1 MNRKLKFREEF
12 PILVYL
18 LESWYD
24 RDTWLE
30 FKTDFEIWEAAFETA
45 EPRGIEAT
53 IEETS
58 SMLKRAED
66 DIHDFVQCFT
76 ENNHHENAC
85 NSKIWLQNFHN
96 WLLIRA
102 GSNA

>member
-30 FKTDFEIWEAAFETA
+30 FKTDFEIWEAVFESA
-45 EPRGIEAT
+45 QPRGIAAA

-66 DIHDFVQCFT
+66 DIHDFVQCFA
-76 ENNHHENAC
+76 ENNYHESAC
-85 NSKIWLQNFHN
+85 NSKIWLQNFN
-96 WLLIRA
+96 KWLLNRA